1 MTVHALSAP
10 SLVDRIKTTLVGLRM
25 PRALEIVDVIVRQL
39 ERGET
44 TALEAIDSLLME
56 ELTLCETRRVKTA
69 LVMARL
75 STLKTLSGFDFSFQ
89 PSLDRGRIL
98 ALAELKFIDRS
109 EAVHFV
115 GPPGTGKSHLG
126 VALGVEAV
134 KAGRSVHFI
143 TLADLIFDALAR
155 AEREGSLRQ
164 KIRFYGR
171 FALLIVDEI
180 GYQPVVPGVA
190 TCSSSWSTPAM
201 SAAR

>member
-1 MTVHALSAP
+1 MVRVGIIAP
-10 SLVDRIKTTLVGLRM
+10 TQLGQHPVGRAVDRLRLRLA
-25 PRALEIVDVIVRQL
+25 RAPDRCVKFRQ
-39 ERGET
+39 
-44 TALEAIDSLLME
+44 AA
-56 ELTLCETRRVKTA
+56 
-69 LVMARL
+69 
-75 STLKTLSGFDFSFQ
+75 
-89 PSLDRGRIL
+89 DRGRIL

-115 GPPGTGKSHLG
+115 GPPGTGKSPLG

-134 KAGRSVHFI
+134 RAGRRVHFI
-143 TLADLIFDALAR
+143 TLADLIDALAR

-190 TCSSSWSTPAM
+190 TCSSNWSTPAM

>member
-1 MTVHALSAP
+1 MTLHALSAP
-10 SLVDRIKTTLVGLRM
+10 SIVDRIKTTLVGLRM

-56 ELTLCETRRVKTA
+56 ELTLRETRRVKTA

-75 STLKTLSGFDFSFQ
+75 STLKTLSGFDFTFQ
-89 PSLDRGRIL
+89 PSLDRGRIM

-134 KAGRSVHFI
+134 RPDAASTSSPWPISSTPLHAPSGKARCARKSASTAGLRCLSSTRSA
-143 TLADLIFDALAR
+143 TSRSSPA
-155 AEREGSLRQ
+155 
-164 KIRFYGR
+164 
-171 FALLIVDEI
+171 
-180 GYQPVVPGVA
+180 VA
-190 TCSSSWSTPAM
+190 TCSSNWSTRAT